1 MTSPSRKTAVKTAR
15 TKYKHKE
22 IIASNNPA
30 SQTKYGPSLKG
41 NPDDLREDWERGWP
55 Q

>member
-22 IIASNNPA
+22 IIASNDPA
-30 SQTKYGPSLKG
+30 RLNTAKFKG
-41 NPDDLREDWERGWP
+41 EIIIILSG
-55 Q
+55 QI